1 MEKYVK
7 PSMDVELFLADI
19 ITTSAPVSCGATDD
33 ELPIIPFPSEE
44 ESDWG

>member
-19 ITTSAPVSCGATDD
+19 ITTSAPVGCGAADD
-33 ELPIIPFPSEE
+33 ELPIIPFAGEE

>member
-19 ITTSAPVSCGATDD
+19 ITTSDDPPIGCGAADD
-33 ELPIIPFPSEE
+33 ELPIIPFEENEE
-44 ESDWG
+44 E